1 MKLESHRVLEVSQ
14 RYSMLDFG
22 IGFPDIFDLDIK
34 ILGRAVSLFNI
45 STPNVLLITVS
56 DLGTQVS
63 CAIDKWLHRAVKV
76 IQRYIMT
83 NAVTTGLALA
93 SLHLSSCVC
102 VVSCLDMKHK
112 GHPRTCNNN

>member
-1 MKLESHRVLEVSQ
+1 MQCLVTAQS
-14 RYSMLDFG
+14 F
-22 IGFPDIFDLDIK
+22 
-34 ILGRAVSLFNI
+34 FNI
-45 STPNVLLITVS
+45 GTPNVLLITVS

-63 CAIDKWLHRAVKV
+63 CAIGKGLRRPVKV

-102 VVSCLDMKHK
+102 VVFCLDTEHK
-112 GHPRTCNNN
+112 GQPRTCNNN